1 MIFFPLFHL
10 RSFVTHRPDNNQSV
24 AQNMECGGELH
35 FVGAPVI
42 IINNNQATLFL
53 AFVWIYGLG

>member
-1 MIFFPLFHL
+1 MIFFFLFPEC
-10 RSFVTHRPDNNQSV
+10 RSQPFVTQRPDNSQSV
-24 AQNMECGGELH
+24 AQNIEGGGELLC
-35 FVGAPVI
+35 VI